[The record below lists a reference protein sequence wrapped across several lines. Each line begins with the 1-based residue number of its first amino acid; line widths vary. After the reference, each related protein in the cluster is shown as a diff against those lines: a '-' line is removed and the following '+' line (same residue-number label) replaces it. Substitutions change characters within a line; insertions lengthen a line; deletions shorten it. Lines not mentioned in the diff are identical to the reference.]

1 VSLNQDR
8 GSRSIAGMAPPS
20 TTSTPA
26 TTASAI
32 RVYSSRAGRV
42 QESSDV
48 AGLKELLAAKGSR
61 TWIDLTDPPP
71 ELVSD
76 VARELGL
83 HLLVAE
89 DIVERN
95 ERAKVQLVGDVI
107 HVVTFVLDRPDGA
120 GREVEAHEV
129 DFVLGRGFLLSVHPA
144 MWDPMRA
151 HQLRMGVGPLLQRG
165 PDFLL
170 WAMVDAIVDGYFPVF
185 DRLGDEIDTVQDAA
199 IERPI
204 PETLEHVFRLKRELI
219 RIRHVLAP
227 SREVFAQLTSREFTQ
242 ISEPNAFY
250 FRDVYDHL
258 IRLNDELDAF
268 RELVADAL
276 EIYLSTINNNL
287 STIMKRL
294 TGVTVILAGI
304 GAIAGLFG
312 MSEAASAI
320 EGIEGR
326 GFYVIVLGTIA
337 GAIGAVLVLR
347 RNNWL

>member
-1 VSLNQDR
+1 MEPERAS
-8 GSRSIAGMAPPS
+8 PS
-20 TTSTPA
+20 PA
-26 TTASAI
+26 SGI
-32 RVYSSRAGRV
+32 RVHCLRGGKV
-42 QESSDV
+42 HESSAV
-48 AGLKELLAAKGSR
+48 AGLKELLAAKGST
-61 TWIDLTDPPP
+61 TWIDLVDPSP
-71 ELVSD
+71 ELVGD

-107 HVVTFVLDRPDGA
+107 HLVSFVLDRPAGAGESGGPDQPDGA
-120 GREVEAHEV
+120 DREVETHEV

-144 MWDPMRA
+144 SWDPMAA
-151 HQLRMGVGPLLQRG
+151 HQLRLGVHSLLVRG

-170 WAMVDAIVDGYFPVF
+170 WALVDAIVDGYFPVF
-185 DRLGDEIDTVQDAA
+185 DRLGDEIDVVQDAA
-199 IERPI
+199 VERPI

-227 SREVFAQLTSREFTQ
+227 SREVFAQLTSREFTL
-242 ISEPNAFY
+242 IAEPNAFY

-294 TGVTVILAGI
+294 TGVTVVLAGI
-304 GAIAGLFG
+304 GAIGGLFG
-312 MSEAASAI
+312 MSEAASAFAGT
-320 EGIEGR
+320 EGP
-326 GFYVIVLGTIA
+326 GFYLIIMSTVV
-337 GAIGAVLVLR
+337 GAVAAVLVLR
-347 RNNWL
+347 RINWL